1 MKKKILSGMR
11 PTGDLHL
18 GHLVGALDNWVK
30 LQEDYKCYYMVADW
44 HAIST
49 AYEDKINLRELTY
62 SIVADWLAVGI
73 SPEKSVIFIQ
83 SSVKE
88 HSELHL
94 LLSMITPLSWVE
106 RNPSFKETIEQLSS
120 KNISTY
126 GFLGYPVLQAA
137 DILMYMAECVPVG
150 IDQIPHLELSREI
163 VRRFNNLYGETFPEP
178 QAILTKTPKLSG
190 LDKRKMSKSYGNFI
204 LISEPEKELK
214 IKINNMITDPER
226 IRKTDPGHPEICSVF
241 EYHQCFNKP
250 ETETISA
257 DCKNAKIG
265 CVECK
270 RKLFEIINNL
280 ISPIRDKKNHYM
292 EKQSEL
298 QEIIEAGDKK
308 AREAAAATMEKV
320 RNNMRIGLRQNK

>member
-73 SPEKSVIFIQ
+73 SPEKSVIFVQ

-226 IRKTDPGHPEICSVF
+226 IRKTDLGHPEICSVF

>member
-18 GHLVGALDNWVK
+18 GHYVGALENWVK
-30 LQEDYKCYYMVADW
+30 LQEEYDCYYMVADW

-49 AYEDKINLRELTY
+49 AYEDKLNLQELTY

-73 SPEKSVIFIQ
+73 SPEKSVIFVQ

-137 DILMYMAECVPVG
+137 DILMYMAERVPVG
-150 IDQIPHLELSREI
+150 IDQVPHLELSREI
-163 VRRFNNLYGETFPEP
+163 VRRFNFLYGETFLEP
-178 QAILTKTPKLSG
+178 QAILTQTPKLSG
-190 LDKRKMSKSYGNFI
+190 LDRRKMSKSYGNYI
-204 LISEPEKELK
+204 LLSEPEKELK
-214 IKINNMITDPER
+214 QKINNMITDPQR
-226 IRKTDPGHPEICSVF
+226 IRKTDIGHPEVCSVF
-241 EYHQCFNKP
+241 EYHQCFNKQ
-250 ETETISA
+250 ESECISEN
-257 DCKNAKIG
+257 CKNAKIG

-270 RKLFEIINNL
+270 KKLYEIINNFV
-280 ISPIRDKKNHYM
+280 SPIREKKMYFLENPKKL
-292 EKQSEL
+292 E
-298 QEIIEAGDKK
+298 EIIETGNIK
-308 AREAAAATMEKV
+308 ARKTASNTMEQV
-320 RNNMRIGLRQNK
+320 RNNMKIGLRQYK

>member
-18 GHLVGALDNWVK
+18 GHLVGALENWVK
-30 LQEDYKCYYMVADW
+30 LQEEYKCYYMVADW

-49 AYEDKINLRELTY
+49 AYEDKINLQELTY

-73 SPEKSVIFIQ
+73 SPEKSVIFVQ

-163 VRRFNNLYGETFPEP
+163 VRRFNYLYGETFPEP

-214 IKINNMITDPER
+214 TKINNMITDPER

-241 EYHQCFNKP
+241 EYHQCFNKS
-250 ETETISA
+250 EVETISA

-280 ISPIRDKKNHYM
+280 ISPIRDKKNYYM
-292 EKQSEL
+292 ERQSEL
-298 QEIIEAGDKK
+298 QEIIEDGDKK

-320 RNNMRIGLRQNK
+320 RNNMKIGLRQNK

>member
-18 GHLVGALDNWVK
+18 GHLVGAFDNWVK